1 MLGSAAGFPVLQL
14 LTAEVNSQPSLLARR
29 LEGGSR

>member
-1 MLGSAAGFPVLQL
+1 MLGSGAGFPMPQL
-14 LTAEVNSQPSLLARR
+14 LTAEVNSQPSLLALR